1 MKYKT
6 NNKSRS
12 KIEQKNVRDRNRLS
26 AFEGYPIIVIA
37 KLAAYGKTTITEKV
51 PRQTMLLCDLT
62 TQFNSEICQH
72 IWVRLDE
79 IKNYNEFSNKIK
91 QGDTITIIATP
102 YRYYNDCGRKV
113 RSIKYSLGNIKIIK
127 VA

>member
-6 NNKSRS
+6 NNKNRS

-51 PRQTMLLCDLT
+51 PRQTMLLCNLT

-79 IKNYNEFSNKIK
+79 IKNL
-91 QGDTITIIATP
+91 T
-102 YRYYNDCGRKV
+102 V
-113 RSIKYSLGNIKIIK
+113 IIK
-127 VA
+127 RLRLIV